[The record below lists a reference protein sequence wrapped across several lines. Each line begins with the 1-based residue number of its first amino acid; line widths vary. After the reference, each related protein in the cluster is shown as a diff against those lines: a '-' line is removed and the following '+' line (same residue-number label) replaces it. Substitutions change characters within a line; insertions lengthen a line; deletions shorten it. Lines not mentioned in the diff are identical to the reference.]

1 MTKKQSKSAQ
11 SAPKP
16 APIVT
21 PVEVDEDDV
30 GESTYLSVKDV
41 VLAYTLRGVDGL
53 DGLPLENKSHL
64 LRKAIAFCRS
74 EGNEAVATALV
85 EHANKRGLVVWS
97 GRGRGIPVEG
107 ATRSY
112 KAQQIGTHDPF
123 IRLPVSALNVAKGQV
138 VTVAF
143 RSGVIEVRAGA

>member
-1 MTKKQSKSAQ
+1 MSKKQSKSTLTKTEA
-11 SAPKP
+11 KP
-16 APIVT
+16 APA
-21 PVEVDEDDV
+21 PVVESEDAD
-30 GESTYLSVKDV
+30 TAPYLSVKDV
-41 VLAYTLRGVDGL
+41 VLAYTLRGVEGL
-53 DGLPLENKSHL
+53 DALPLENKSHL

-74 EGNEAVATALV
+74 EGNESVATALV

-112 KAQQIGTHDPF
+112 KAQRLNDADPF
-123 IRLPVSALNVAKGQV
+123 IRLPVSALGVEKGQV
-138 VTVAF
+138 VTVSF